1 MSIYNTRDLKP
12 TINYQLYELDKKFKE
27 KINLYRFIKQA
38 QDFYNGKQYPEN
50 TTNMP
55 RVTIN
60 ICQYSV
66 NMKASKICGTPTY
79 IQFTAEDANI
89 DCTALG
95 KFDEY
100 NLSKL
105 NDQTENFQTVKDAE
119 NNGLGIV
126 LYRWDEDDT
135 SYKGIYKGG
144 LAQEQIDILRFAV
157 ANPYTQDI
165 QNQKWVMYWKA
176 CEVQAVR
183 DMVEERKTKAET
195 DAVKAKILPDDYDSE
210 GKDEFYDMSTDE
222 INHGLVTLY
231 VRYFRINGEVCFTLE
246 TKYASLF
253 KHPHAL
259 STQVNQSVIK
269 HLREIQEDYEK
280 RLNEPETKFED
291 DVDTKAPTK
300 VIDYDI
306 DYEDVLNQAT
316 KYKKLSDSDY
326 ETIKEKFSLYPF
338 AILALNPVNNSFY
351 GQSDTMAIRSLQK
364 SINFLYSML
373 LACAQNNAYSK
384 IIVKSDALM
393 GQTISNEPS
402 EIITDYSR
410 NPNSWGIK
418 FAESQQIPNSLADL
432 ADRLFTFG
440 RKVYGFDEVMDG
452 SVTNQDISGW
462 ALQQMIKQSN
472 SSIEQQQKIFWK
484 FLSDK
489 AAIRLMFYKFYVDKA
504 KYTFENDDATV
515 DYENTARER
524 LQQRRT
530 MLQAQGK
537 DLEIGSDINLDEP
550 VRKVEVREFNG
561 KDIYGINFDIA
572 IDTMTGLA
580 DSKLVESQMWDTLI
594 INGGIQNMSPD
605 MLEMYMEGNPSVSK
619 HTKQA
624 LKRVV
629 NKLKLSENTQLKQQV
644 AFLTKALEQY
654 KVYVANLESQT
665 QFQKNYEKNL
675 TKEFTNKL
683 NQTNAIINMQNEHI
697 LNQQKQQNN
706 GKMSSVL
713 SSVSEGEAK
722 SMNARGIDGAN
733 IEN

>member
-1 MSIYNTRDLKP
+1 
-12 TINYQLYELDKKFKE
+12 
-27 KINLYRFIKQA
+27 
-38 QDFYNGKQYPEN
+38 
-50 TTNMP
+50 
-55 RVTIN
+55 
-60 ICQYSV
+60 
-66 NMKASKICGTPTY
+66 
-79 IQFTAEDANI
+79 
-89 DCTALG
+89 
-95 KFDEY
+95 
-100 NLSKL
+100 
-105 NDQTENFQTVKDAE
+105 
-119 NNGLGIV
+119 
-126 LYRWDEDDT
+126 
-135 SYKGIYKGG
+135 
-144 LAQEQIDILRFAV
+144 
-157 ANPYTQDI
+157 
-165 QNQKWVMYWKA
+165 
-176 CEVQAVR
+176 
-183 DMVEERKTKAET
+183 
-195 DAVKAKILPDDYDSE
+195 
-210 GKDEFYDMSTDE
+210 
-222 INHGLVTLY
+222 
-231 VRYFRINGEVCFTLE
+231 
-246 TKYASLF
+246 
-253 KHPHAL
+253 
-259 STQVNQSVIK
+259 
-269 HLREIQEDYEK
+269 
-280 RLNEPETKFED
+280 
-291 DVDTKAPTK
+291 
-300 VIDYDI
+300 
-306 DYEDVLNQAT
+306 
-316 KYKKLSDSDY
+316 
-326 ETIKEKFSLYPF
+326 
-338 AILALNPVNNSFY
+338 
-351 GQSDTMAIRSLQK
+351 
-364 SINFLYSML
+364 
-373 LACAQNNAYSK
+373 
-384 IIVKSDALM
+384 
-393 GQTISNEPS
+393 
-402 EIITDYSR
+402 
-410 NPNSWGIK
+410 
-418 FAESQQIPNSLADL
+418 
-432 ADRLFTFG
+432 
-440 RKVYGFDEVMDG
+440 MDG

-733 IEN
+733 IQN